1 MTAKEQPPP
10 DPERYAEA
18 EKLAKRAEEPARFKN
33 VRFGTAGWTDK
44 TLVKSG
50 LFYPKGAS
58 SAEARLTHYAR
69 HFDLVE
75 VDATYYTILPPE
87 IAQNWLTWTPE
98 TFRFDVKA
106 HPILTGHP
114 VDVTRMPKDL
124 KDALVAS
131 GHERRVY
138 PDKMP
143 KELAE
148 EIELR
153 FRTMVEPLRAAGRLG
168 CVMLQFPPWFTST
181 RGNARR
187 IEALA
192 EKWQGVPLSAEFRH
206 RSWLEP
212 DRRERV
218 QQMLAANDI
227 AYVVVD
233 EPDVRAGGVPPV
245 SLVTNPKLALV
256 RFHGKNVAGW
266 EKKGASVAER
276 FDWLYSE
283 DELRAWVEPVKQLA
297 EEAEEVHA
305 LFNNCVRNYAVLN
318 AKGLSVLLENATE
331 PED

>member
-1 MTAKEQPPP
+1 VKAIDPPPP
-10 DPERYAEA
+10 DPARYAEA
-18 EKLAKRAEEPARFKN
+18 EALANRAEEPARFRN
-33 VRFGTAGWTDK
+33 VRFGTAGWTDR

-50 LFYPKGAS
+50 LFYPKGTS

-69 HFDLVE
+69 HFELVE
-75 VDATYYTILPPE
+75 VDATYYTLLPPE
-87 IAQNWLTWTPE
+87 TAENWLGWTPE
-98 TFRFDVKA
+98 TFVFDVKA

-114 VDVTRMPKDL
+114 IDVTRMPKDL
-124 KDALVAS
+124 KAALVAG

-138 PDKMP
+138 PDKLP
-143 KELAE
+143 RELAE

-153 FRTMVEPLRAAGRLG
+153 FRSMVEPLRGAGRLG

-187 IEALA
+187 IEEVA
-192 EKWQGVPLSAEFRH
+192 EKWAGVRLSAEFRH

-218 QQMLAANDI
+218 QRLLAANDI

-233 EPDVRAGGVPPV
+233 EPDVSTGGVPPLP
-245 SLVTNPKLALV
+245 LVTSKKLALV

-266 EKKGASVAER
+266 AKKGASVHER

-283 DELRAWVEPVKQLA
+283 EELRAWTEPVKRLA
-297 EEAEEVHA
+297 NEAENVHA
-305 LFNNCVRNYAVLN
+305 IFNNCVRNYAVVN
-318 AKGLSVLLENATE
+318 AKGLSVLLENATH

>member
-1 MTAKEQPPP
+1 MTTKEPPPP

-18 EKLAKRAEEPARFKN
+18 ESLAKSATEPARVGN

-58 SAEARLTHYAR
+58 SAQARLSHYAH
-69 HFDLVE
+69 HFELVE

-87 IAQNWLTWTPE
+87 VAVNWLEWTPG

-114 VDVTRMPKDL
+114 VDVTRMPRDL
-124 KDALVAS
+124 KEALIAN
-131 GHERRVY
+131 GHEKRVY
-138 PDKMP
+138 PDKLP
-143 KELAE
+143 TELAE

-153 FRTMVEPLRAAGRLG
+153 FRTMLEPLRAANRLG
-168 CVMLQFPPWFTST
+168 CVMLQFPPWFTAT

-187 IEALA
+187 IEQIA
-192 EKWQGVPLSAEFRH
+192 EKWQGVRLSAEFRH

-212 DRRERV
+212 NRRERL
-218 QQMLAANDI
+218 QQLLAANDV

-245 SLVTNPKLALV
+245 SLVTSPKLALV
-256 RFHGKNVAGW
+256 RFHGKNVSGW

-283 DELRAWVEPVKQLA
+283 EELRAWVEPVQKLS
-297 EEAEEVHA
+297 EEAEEVHV

-318 AKGLSVLLENATE
+318 AKGLSVLLDNAN
-331 PED
+331 D

>member
-1 MTAKEQPPP
+1 VKPAAKHS
-10 DPERYAEA
+10 RGEA
-18 EKLAKRAEEPARFKN
+18 LSKSAQEPARVGN

-44 TLVKSG
+44 TLLKSG

-58 SAEARLTHYAR
+58 SAEARLSHYAH

-75 VDATYYTILPPE
+75 VDATYYTLLPPE
-87 IAQNWLTWTPE
+87 VAANWLEWTPE

-124 KDALVAS
+124 KEALIAS
-131 GHERRVY
+131 GHEKRVY

-143 KELAE
+143 PELAE

-153 FRTMVEPLRAAGRLG
+153 FRTMVEPLRAADRLG
-168 CVMLQFPPWFTST
+168 CVMLQFPPWFTAT

-187 IEALA
+187 IEQIA
-192 EKWQGVPLSAEFRH
+192 EKWQGVRLSAEFRH

-212 DRRERV
+212 DRRER
-218 QQMLAANDI
+218 LRELLGANDI

-245 SLVTNPKLALV
+245 SLVTSPKLALV

-283 DELRAWVEPVKQLA
+283 EELRAWVEPVKKLS
-297 EEAEEVHA
+297 EEVENVHA

-318 AKGLSVLLENATE
+318 AKGLSVLLDAANE
-331 PED
+331 PPDGDREAR